1 MQHQTRMQILSLHT
15 GFVLNYIARINIYSI
30 IVKVFV
36 NMLLFLFTFSDIN
49 DMIYLNP

>member
-30 IVKVFV
+30 IVKFCKYAPVF
-36 NMLLFLFTFSDIN
+36 
-49 DMIYLNP
+49 IYILRYK